1 MSILPSVAAATLVE
15 QFLEKT
21 RGLSHVEAA
30 RMWGVN
36 PSYIRQLRHGKRVQW
51 LHASNRESLVAALER
66 LDVAESSDVRAQLAR
81 FSLDSPIASR
91 LLLAEARITEL
102 AQALARLTNAHQDQS
117 DDLAQGHS

>member
-1 MSILPSVAAATLVE
+1 MSTLPSVAAATLVE

-36 PSYIRQLRHGKRVQW
+36 PSYIRQLRHGKRVQR
-51 LHASNRESLVAALER
+51 LHASSRESLVAALER

-91 LLLAEARITEL
+91 LLLAEARITEF
-102 AQALARLTNAHQDQS
+102 AQALSRLTGAHHEFS
-117 DDLAQGHS
+117 DDVARGHS